1 MEIRELHNR
10 NDQKMWDAYVL
21 SHPEATLAHAS
32 QWKWI
37 IEKTYGHKSF
47 HAMAVDRGEVVGLV
61 PLIGI
66 KSLFFG
72 KSLSSMPFLD
82 YGGILASD
90 EEVFQFLLGYVRKI
104 LKTEK
109 LNFSEMRSLPEKGQQ
124 YSQWKSWEQK
134 VTFLLNLD
142 ENSEI
147 VWKSFNAKVRNQVRK
162 SEKSGI
168 VVRFAGKERLPDFYS
183 VFAQNMRFLGS
194 PVHSRTFFEN
204 ILDEFRGQ
212 AELALASLN
221 DEVIGGAVVL
231 YFKDT
236 ALVPWASSLRKYIKN
251 CPNNGIY
258 WSIIK
263 KCCENGYKTFDFGRS
278 SIGEGTYRFKKS
290 WNGEIHPLHWY
301 FYSNDKNFNLPGNLN
316 GKNQYSHFIKIWQ
329 KTPLKI
335 TEVLGPFIRKNVSN

>member
-1 MEIRELHNR
+1 
-10 NDQKMWDAYVL
+10 MWDSYVQN
-21 SHPEATLAHAS
+21 HPEATLGHAS

-47 HAMAVDRGEVVGLV
+47 HAMAVREGTVVGLV

-90 EEVFQFLLGYVRKI
+90 EEVFQYLLSYVQVI
-104 LKTEK
+104 LKREK
-109 LNFSEMRSLPEKGQQ
+109 LNFTEMRSLPEKSQH
-124 YSQWKSWEQK
+124 YDQWKSWEKK

-142 ENSEI
+142 PDPEK

-162 SEKSGI
+162 AEKSGI
-168 VVRFAGKERLPDFYS
+168 QIHFRGKEGLPDFYR

-194 PVHSRTFFEN
+194 PVHSRMFFEN
-204 ILDEFRGQ
+204 ILEEFQGHS
-212 AELALASLN
+212 ELALATLN
-221 DEVIGGAVVL
+221 DEIIGGAVVL

-236 ALVPWASSLRKYIKN
+236 ALVPWASSLRKHIKS
-251 CPNNGIY
+251 CPNNGLY
-258 WSIIK
+258 WAIIK
-263 KCCENGYKTFDFGRS
+263 KCCQNGYKTFDFGRS

-290 WNGEIHPLHWY
+290 WNGEIYPLHWY
-301 FYSNDKNFNLPGNLN
+301 FYSSNRNFNLPGNLD